1 MLEEKFVTITNT
13 SSNEEKAHYKIW
25 ERSNRLSL
33 MLMKMT
39 VAESIKITFHK
50 IESAKKFMRLVGERS
65 QTSDKFVVET
75 LMSILTTMKF
85 DGSHTM
91 YEYVIEITNIT
102 TRLKTLGI
110 TVNENFLI

>member
-1 MLEEKFVTITNT
+1 
-13 SSNEEKAHYKIW
+13 
-25 ERSNRLSL
+25 
-33 MLMKMT
+33 MT

-85 DGSHTM
+85 DGSHM
-91 YEYVIEITNIT
+91 L
-102 TRLKTLGI
+102 TRWQVYQIVTSSKVLVLRIVVPTAFFTPLVFI
-110 TVNENFLI
+110 CPFESPVRRIQ